1 MTEQFPQVS
10 IPNTEMRT
18 LTSSLTGYEYQ
29 VYVALPDGY
38 SGTDKRY
45 PTLYVL
51 DPHLIFGMSAEISRF
66 LEHGEETPQRI
77 LVGIGFSG
85 PAKDIESYQVR
96 DYVPKPQT
104 DDSASGGA
112 ETFLRF
118 ILEELIPF
126 IRSEYR
132 VDADDRCLAGY
143 SLAGWFGLYTLFHHP
158 DTFLRYIISSPWM
171 DPDDL
176 QIFSFETE
184 YAATHSDLAAQVFI
198 GAGSLEPQFVVNNL
212 LKLEK
217 TLRTR
222 NYPNLRLEIG
232 IFENQTHL
240 SVVPFIL
247 SRGVKLVYE

>member
-10 IPNTEMRT
+10 IPNTEMRR
-18 LTSSLTGYEYQ
+18 LTSSLSGYEYQ
-29 VYVALPDGY
+29 IYIALPDGY
-38 SGTDKRY
+38 GTTDNTY

-51 DPHLIFGMSAEISRF
+51 DPHLMFGMSTEISRL
-66 LEHGEETPQRI
+66 LEQGEEAPQRI

-85 PAKDIESYQVR
+85 PAKDIESYQAR

-112 ETFLRF
+112 EAFLRF
-118 ILEELIPF
+118 IREELIPF

-132 VDADDRCLAGY
+132 VDADDRCLVSY

-158 DTFLRYIISSPWM
+158 DTFLRYLISSPWM

-176 QIFSFETE
+176 QTFSFETE

-198 GAGSLEPQFVVNNL
+198 GAGSLEPEFVVNNL

-217 TLRTR
+217 ALRTR
-222 NYPNLRLEIG
+222 NYPNLRLEIEV
-232 IFENQTHL
+232 FENQTHV
-240 SVVPFIL
+240 SVVPLNL
-247 SRGVKLVYE
+247 SRGIKLVYE